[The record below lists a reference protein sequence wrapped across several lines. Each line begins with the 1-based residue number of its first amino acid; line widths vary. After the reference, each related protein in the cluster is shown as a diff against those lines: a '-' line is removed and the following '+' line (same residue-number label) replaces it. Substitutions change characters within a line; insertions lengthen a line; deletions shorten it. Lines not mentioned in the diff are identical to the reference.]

1 MSGFSDEVAMAVTS
15 PLQRWSP
22 SQVERGGERGREKV
36 GRGRG
41 GVSGRRERG
50 EGEGKT
56 RERAREG
63 GGGEAVSSGSR
74 RRGGGRGEGRTCG
87 RRGCGSR
94 RAQARG
100 TAGRG
105 GGSGSATERGRGGGE
120 VVVVQSAPSL
130 EDEALGHWE
139 VGADRSAGC
148 HAEREREQQQVGVL
162 FAWAPEEEGEGRARQ
177 GLASRSALACS
188 PAGRPPRSL
197 FSPAPALALAV
208 PRLSHA
214 SRNPPRLASHSVDLR
229 SQPQSLRSGRRRASA
244 RAHLTLPASLSI
256 TQLAATLRPRHL
268 YLFCSTCSCCS
279 HCNSATKGP
288 CRRYTRASAL
298 SSPPRPNSTRFLGC
312 RPHAP
317 LSSARSRGVVEPRA
331 SCGNVSRT
339 VARRQRQRNTEQAAS
354 RGVRSGTTS
363 RKRVR
368 AQRRKPERRSL
379 QRQGCH
385 QCCER
390 SRMRPEAVRRAQ
402 RGVQAREGAP
412 GRGRHSDGGGSSAR
426 RELKAR
432 AEQLCDQREAQ

>member
-1 MSGFSDEVAMAVTS
+1 M
-15 PLQRWSP
+15 
-22 SQVERGGERGREKV
+22 GGGREA
-36 GRGRG
+36 
-41 GVSGRRERG
+41 
-50 EGEGKT
+50 
-56 RERAREG
+56 RAREKRG
-63 GGGEAVSSGSR
+63 NARERGGEAVSSGSR

-87 RRGCGSR
+87 QRGCGSR
-94 RAQARG
+94 RARARG
-100 TAGRG
+100 QGGAGGQGQRRSEGEAEARWSWSSPHLPLKMRLSDTGGWVQTGQQGVTQRERGSSSRWAYCLRGLRRKRERGGRG
-105 GGSGSATERGRGGGE
+105 EDLPRGRPSPARLQGARLARSFHPPPLS
-120 VVVVQSAPSL
+120 QSQSL
-130 EDEALGHWE
+130 GSVMLQEALY
-139 VGADRSAGC
+139 D
-148 HAEREREQQQVGVL
+148 
-162 FAWAPEEEGEGRARQ
+162 
-177 GLASRSALACS
+177 S
-188 PAGRPPRSL
+188 PA
-197 FSPAPALALAV
+197 AV
-208 PRLSHA
+208 ST
-214 SRNPPRLASHSVDLR
+214 LR
-229 SQPQSLRSGRRRASA
+229 SEPQSLRRGRRRASA

-331 SCGNVSRT
+331 SCGNVSRA
-339 VARRQRQRNTEQAAS
+339 VARRHQRQRNTEQDAS

-412 GRGRHSDGGGSSAR
+412 GRGRHSDRGGSSAR